1 MPRTNIAPKQDK
13 GHVRRAKLAKE
24 SKIIENTKN
33 ALCIRGKK
41 TSDEV
46 GTLLK
51 DMVSLTLAC
60 NGSMSLFCVVMAKQ
74 SAQF

>member
-51 DMVSLTLAC
+51 DMVGPIAAAS
-60 NGSMSLFCVVMAKQ
+60 GSTFRFPRV
-74 SAQF
+74 